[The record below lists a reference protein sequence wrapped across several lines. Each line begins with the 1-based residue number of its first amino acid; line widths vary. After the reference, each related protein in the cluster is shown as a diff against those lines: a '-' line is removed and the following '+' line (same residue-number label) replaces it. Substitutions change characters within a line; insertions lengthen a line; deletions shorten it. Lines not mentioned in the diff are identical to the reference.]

1 MHPLG
6 ATYAAAR
13 ELSARRRLA
22 EPADETSA
30 GGSPKGTAVSVSEP
44 RGANK
49 KYPSRRRREA
59 RALLASLQEAAFSFA
74 LTVRH
79 RNERPVPFRSF
90 RFFFPQVFNAHL
102 QGFANQ
108 VESLRSSGRL
118 SGGERGALAE
128 ALLAVAGPSGPARVR
143 EVLRWLLESVQR
155 RWVPAPGAVSA
166 DLDALASFPE
176 LAKGE
181 AGGGAAGLSVRH
193 WELFHDVQL
202 TERCL
207 RRSGG
212 DHDPAERL
220 AESRDA
226 ETLKKTKP
234 GDRPELVPAGI
245 CRPVDPPPP
254 IAECPA
260 ADHLEW
266 ALCLA
271 EAVCRAAHRAW
282 SPAAA
287 AEASRLGL
295 ERALEMSPD
304 ENAAHLVHGPAKQ
317 FALSGGGLPPESETV
332 GSARGWLRGLRDSAY
347 ATVALL
353 AVHAPGAFY
362 PSDAVAAAVSR
373 AAHGDLASA
382 RDRHARA
389 LVHTVVRP
397 VLGRCPAA
405 HRARWH
411 AALTA
416 GLVPHMRERLQAAW
430 ARSRRGSETHERSF
444 GGDAR
449 DGEEAAFAAAASA
462 GAGAAAVAEL
472 VSDRV
477 TRDLTRDHCALLEL
491 LAAPEGTFGRKTKG
505 GGLTG
510 HLQNARSSR
519 GAPGAAGEAAAERLA
534 HGGGR
539 HVLEWM
545 AATRAVSSASGQS
558 GSGDHACARAAL
570 ATAASAVTWGD
581 SEAAGKALGFLRGVV
596 AAAGSQSQSPSQSTG
611 PSPGAGAMD
620 ASLRE
625 DVAGTALSACL
636 AGLTVPTNSAHQA
649 ELLGVIRDVVLRL
662 LPTTRAARDTLLSL
676 PGMTPAELERLLR
689 DLAQIRSEKKAATR
703 VKETI
708 VAAAGGGDALRA
720 FAEVRASSS
729 STGAIQMPRVTT
741 RSSAAANAAWSE
753 EDVNAIG
760 LNPLT
765 ANARPTQ

>member
-1 MHPLG
+1 M
-6 ATYAAAR
+6 
-13 ELSARRRLA
+13 
-22 EPADETSA
+22 
-30 GGSPKGTAVSVSEP
+30 
-44 RGANK
+44 
-49 KYPSRRRREA
+49 
-59 RALLASLQEAAFSFA
+59 
-74 LTVRH
+74 
-79 RNERPVPFRSF
+79 
-90 RFFFPQVFNAHL
+90 FNAHL

-108 VESLRSSGRL
+108 VESMRSSGRL

-143 EVLRWLLESVQR
+143 EVLRWLLESVHR
-155 RWVPAPGAVSA
+155 RWVPAPGAVSP
-166 DLDALASFPE
+166 DLDALASFGE
-176 LAKGE
+176 MAKGE
-181 AGGGAAGLSVRH
+181 AGGGAAGLSARH

-202 TERCL
+202 MERCL

-212 DHDPAERL
+212 DHDPAERP
-220 AESRDA
+220 AEPRAGESGASARP
-226 ETLKKTKP
+226 KP
-234 GDRPELVPAGI
+234 FERPELVPAGI

-282 SPAAA
+282 SPASA

-332 GSARGWLRGLRDSAY
+332 SGARGWLRGLRDSAY
-347 ATVALL
+347 ATLALL

-373 AAHGDLASA
+373 AALGDVASA

-397 VLGRCPAA
+397 VIGRCPAA

-416 GLVPHMRERLQAAW
+416 GLVPHMHERLQAAW
-430 ARSRRGSETHERSF
+430 ARARRDPETTRSF
-444 GGDAR
+444 GGAE

-491 LAAPEGTFGRKTKG
+491 IAAPEGTFGRKTKG
-505 GGLTG
+505 SGLTG
-510 HLQNARSSR
+510 HLRNLPGSQ
-519 GAPGAAGEAAAERLA
+519 GAPTAAGEAAAAERLA

-545 AATRAVSSASGQS
+545 AATRAAGASGQS
-558 GSGDHACARAAL
+558 GSGDACARAAL
-570 ATAASAVTWGD
+570 ATAANAVTWGD

-720 FAEVRASSS
+720 FAEARASSS